1 MDNLFAFAVEAHGRL
16 RRWNEFKPL
25 KAELSVGGAIWH
37 EKQRPGLLA
46 NKIFEIETDS

>member
-25 KAELSVGGAIWH
+25 KAVFLG
-37 EKQRPGLLA
+37 RRRDLA
-46 NKIFEIETDS
+46 RKTAARTVRQQDLRDRDR